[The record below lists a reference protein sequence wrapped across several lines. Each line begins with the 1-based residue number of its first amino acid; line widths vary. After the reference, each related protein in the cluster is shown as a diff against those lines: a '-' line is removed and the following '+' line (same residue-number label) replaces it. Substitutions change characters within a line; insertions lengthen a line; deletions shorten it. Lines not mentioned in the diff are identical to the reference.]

1 VSTASQV
8 REVGEAAGLAKTSMD
23 LTGEADYD
31 SSDKADLPE
40 YRFAA
45 IKAEALLAAQ
55 GDARRQRELI
65 TTQDVTIGRNLH
77 ASRVRLR
84 PHVNR
89 APRGTQFDP

>member
-1 VSTASQV
+1 VGTPSQV
-8 REVGEAAGLAKTSMD
+8 QEVGEAAGLAETSMD
-23 LTGEADYD
+23 VTGEADYD
-31 SSDKADLPE
+31 GSDKVDLPE

-45 IKAEALLAAQ
+45 IKAAAVLAAQ

-65 TTQDVTIGRNLH
+65 TSGDVAIGRNLH
-77 ASRVRLR
+77 SSRVRLR

>member
-1 VSTASQV
+1 
-8 REVGEAAGLAKTSMD
+8 MD
-23 LTGEADYD
+23 VTGEADYD
-31 SSDKADLPE
+31 SSDKTDLPE

-45 IKAEALLAAQ
+45 IKAVAVLAVQ

-65 TTQDVTIGRNLH
+65 TNGDVDIGRNLH
-77 ASRVRLR
+77 SSRAHLR

>member
-1 VSTASQV
+1 
-8 REVGEAAGLAKTSMD
+8 VGEAAGLAETSID
-23 LTGEADYD
+23 VTGEADYN
-31 SSDKADLPE
+31 SSDKVDLPE

-45 IKAEALLAAQ
+45 IKAAAVLAAQ

-65 TTQDVTIGRNLH
+65 TSGDVAIGRKIH
-77 ASRVRLR
+77 SSRVHLR